1 MVKPL
6 VRAALAASLLV
17 FFAGC
22 EQKPADTA
30 VTAPAAAATPDAAI
44 LASVQSIKQGD
55 IAGLMQNALP
65 PADFA
70 KAKADWGKDKDQE
83 PITDEQRAQ
92 FNETMAKLTA
102 PDAEQ
107 KLFAEIEPKLKE
119 FDAQYQQQLPMYA
132 MAGAGWVKNM
142 IQQNQTMTEAERTQA
157 VAAVDALQAWVVK
170 THFTDADSIKKVI
183 AIVAKA
189 ARDMNLKSLDEARAL
204 GYDEAMQKARV
215 AVLALKDALA
225 VYGFSIDQTLD
236 SIKPQV
242 LANDGKVA
250 TVQLSYTLLGAP
262 LTATTEMVNVDG
274 RWYGKQTIDKLKE
287 KTAEQAAEQSAM
299 PAVTAPAAPA
309 AQSAPGAEPKQG

>member
-22 EQKPADTA
+22 EQKSAETA
-30 VTAPAAAATPDAAI
+30 ATAPAVAATPDAAI

-142 IQQNQTMTEAERTQA
+142 IQQNQTMSEAERTQA
-157 VAAVDALQAWVVK
+157 AAAVDALQAWVVK
-170 THFTDADSIKKVI
+170 TRFTDAESIKKVI

-204 GYDEAMQKARV
+204 NYDQSMQKARI
-215 AVLALKDALA
+215 AFLGLKDALA

-242 LANDGKVA
+242 LSNDGKTA
-250 TVQLSYTLLGAP
+250 SVQLSYTLLGAP
-262 LTATTEMVNVDG
+262 LAATTEMVNVDG
-274 RWYGKQTIDKLKE
+274 RWYGKQTIEKLKE
-287 KTAEQAAEQSAM
+287 KAAEQST
-299 PAVTAPAAPA
+299 TAPAAAAPQVETAPA
-309 AQSAPGAEPKQG
+309 AEPKQG

>member
-1 MVKPL
+1 MSRRLASVAF
-6 VRAALAASLLV
+6 AALLALV
-17 FFAGC
+17 VVAC
-22 EQKPADTA
+22 NNQQSS
-30 VTAPAAAATPDAAI
+30 APAAAVDANTPEATIRKNVELLKA
-44 LASVQSIKQGD
+44 GD
-55 IAGLMQNALP
+55 LGGLMQNALP

-70 KAKADWGKDKDQE
+70 KTKADWGKDKDQE
-83 PITDEQRAQ
+83 PITEEQRTQ

-142 IQQNQTMTEAERTQA
+142 IQQNQTMSEAERAQA
-157 VAAVDALQAWVVK
+157 TAAVDALQAWVVK
-170 THFTDADSIKKVI
+170 THFTDAESIKKVI

-189 ARDMNLKSLDEARAL
+189 AREMNLKSLDEARAL
-204 GYDEAMQKARV
+204 TFDQSMQKARI
-215 AVLALKDALA
+215 AFLGIKDALA

-242 LANDGKVA
+242 LGSDGKTA
-250 TVQLSYTLLGAP
+250 SVQLSYTLLGAP

-274 RWYGKQTIDKLKE
+274 RWYGKQTIEKLKE
-287 KTAEQAAEQSAM
+287 KAAEQPTATPAASA
-299 PAVTAPAAPA
+299 PESQAAPA
-309 AQSAPGAEPKQG
+309 ADAQKQG

>member
-22 EQKPADTA
+22 EQKPAETA
-30 VTAPAAAATPDAAI
+30 VTAPAAATPDAAI
-44 LASVQSIKQGD
+44 LASVQLVKQGD

-70 KAKADWGKDKDQE
+70 KAKAEWGKAKDQE
-83 PITDEQRAQ
+83 PVTEEQRTQ

-132 MAGAGWVKNM
+132 MAGAGWIKNM
-142 IQQNQTMTEAERTQA
+142 IQQAQTMSEAERAQA
-157 VAAVDALQAWVVK
+157 TAAVDALQAWVVK
-170 THFTDADSIKKVI
+170 THFTDADSVKKVI

-189 ARDMNLKSLDEARAL
+189 AREMNLKSLDEARAL
-204 GYDEAMQKARV
+204 DYDQSMQKARI
-215 AVLALKDALA
+215 AFLALKDALA
-225 VYGFSIDQTLD
+225 VYGLSIDQTLD

-242 LANDGKVA
+242 LSNDGKTA
-250 TVQLSYTLLGAP
+250 SVQLSYTLLGAP

-274 RWYGKQTIDKLKE
+274 RWYGKQTIEKLKE
-287 KTAEQAAEQSAM
+287 NAAEQATTT
-299 PAVTAPAAPA
+299 PAVTAPESQAAPA
-309 AQSAPGAEPKQG
+309 PEAPKQG

>member
-22 EQKPADTA
+22 EQKPAETA

-70 KAKADWGKDKDQE
+70 KAKADWGKDQE
-83 PITDEQRAQ
+83 PITEENRAQ
-92 FNETMAKLTA
+92 FNETMTKLTA

-142 IQQNQTMTEAERTQA
+142 IQQNQTMSEAERTQA

-170 THFTDADSIKKVI
+170 TRFTDAESIKKVI

-204 GYDEAMQKARV
+204 SYDQSMQKARI
-215 AVLALKDALA
+215 AFLGLKDALA

-242 LANDGKVA
+242 LSNDGKTA
-250 TVQLSYTLLGAP
+250 SVQLSYTLLGAP

-274 RWYGKQTIDKLKE
+274 RWYGKQTIEKLKE
-287 KTAEQAAEQSAM
+287 KAAESTPAVAPAEQ
-299 PAVTAPAAPA
+299 TAPPVAQPAAPA
-309 AQSAPGAEPKQG
+309 AQQG

>member
-22 EQKPADTA
+22 EQKPAETA
-30 VTAPAAAATPDAAI
+30 VTAPSAATPDAAI
-44 LASVQSIKQGD
+44 LASVQLVKQGD

-70 KAKADWGKDKDQE
+70 KAKAEWGKAKDQE
-83 PITDEQRAQ
+83 PITEEQRTQ

-132 MAGAGWVKNM
+132 MAGAGWIKNM
-142 IQQNQTMTEAERTQA
+142 IQQAQTMSEAERAQA
-157 VAAVDALQAWVVK
+157 TAAVDALQAWVVK
-170 THFTDADSIKKVI
+170 THFTDPESVKKVI

-189 ARDMNLKSLDEARAL
+189 AREMNLKSLDEARAL
-204 GYDEAMQKARV
+204 DYDQSMQKARI

-225 VYGFSIDQTLD
+225 VYGLSIDQTLD

-242 LANDGKVA
+242 LSNDGKTA
-250 TVQLSYTLLGAP
+250 SVQLSYTLLGAP

-274 RWYGKQTIDKLKE
+274 RWYGKQTIEKLKE
-287 KTAEQAAEQSAM
+287 HAAEQATST
-299 PAVTAPAAPA
+299 PAVTAPESQAAPS
-309 AQSAPGAEPKQG
+309 AQAPKQG